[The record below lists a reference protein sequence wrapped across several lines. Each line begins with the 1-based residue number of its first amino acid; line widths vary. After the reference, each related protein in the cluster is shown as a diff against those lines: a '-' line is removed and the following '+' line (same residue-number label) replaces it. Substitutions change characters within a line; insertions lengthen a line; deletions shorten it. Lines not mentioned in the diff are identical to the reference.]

1 MLLVRGKTSK
11 FPLVSHSVSSEEGSV
26 TYAVGHILGDKFTVL
41 VVDDD
46 PGNLETMTD
55 ILNEMNFKVS
65 TASDG
70 YQAIE
75 MMKRGSFDAV
85 MMDLRMPGIDGIE
98 TLRRIKVTKPDAK
111 VILMTAYASEA
122 TVLAA
127 RREGASTVLYKPID
141 LDTIEALL
149 REKR

>member
-1 MLLVRGKTSK
+1 MGN
-11 FPLVSHSVSSEEGSV
+11 
-26 TYAVGHILGDKFTVL
+26 KFTVL
-41 VVDDD
+41 VVDDN
-46 PGNLETMTD
+46 PGILETMAD
-55 ILNEMNFKVS
+55 ILDEMNFKVS

-75 MMKRGSFDAV
+75 MMKSGSFDAV
-85 MMDLRMPGIDGIE
+85 MMDIKMPGIDGIE
-98 TLRRIKVTKPDAK
+98 TLRRIKVTKPGAK

-127 RREGASTVLYKPID
+127 RNEGASTVLYKPID
-141 LDTIEALL
+141 LDKIEALL

>member
-1 MLLVRGKTSK
+1 MGN
-11 FPLVSHSVSSEEGSV
+11 
-26 TYAVGHILGDKFTVL
+26 DFTVL

-46 PGNLETMTD
+46 PGILETMAD
-55 ILNEMNFKVS
+55 ILGEMNFKVS

-75 MMKRGSFDAV
+75 RVKSGSFDAV

-98 TLRRIKVTKPDAK
+98 TLKRIKVSKPDAK
-111 VILMTAYASEA
+111 VILMTAYASDA

-127 RREGASTVLYKPID
+127 RKEGASTVLYKPID
-141 LDTIEALL
+141 LDKLEALL
-149 REKR
+149 RDGK

>member
-1 MLLVRGKTSK
+1 M
-11 FPLVSHSVSSEEGSV
+11 
-26 TYAVGHILGDKFTVL
+26 GHILGNKFTVL
-41 VVDDD
+41 VVDDN
-46 PGNLETMTD
+46 PGILETMAD
-55 ILNEMNFKVS
+55 ILDEMNFKVS

-75 MMKRGSFDAV
+75 MMKSGSFDAV
-85 MMDLRMPGIDGIE
+85 MMDVRMPGIDGIE
-98 TLRRIKVTKPDAK
+98 TLRRIKVSKPGAK

-141 LDTIEALL
+141 LDKIEALL
-149 REKR
+149 RKQK